1 MVVAIRRR
9 SNPKKK
15 SENIETYIHK
25 NIRFIASI
33 LVIVIIIFGL
43 VYVVL
48 TLNNSSQNTRENFT
62 FTSVDGDEI
71 HLSSYRGK
79 IIILDMWATWCS
91 PCQSQM
97 TELKKLY
104 EQYPREKLEIMSV
117 DVDTSETFTQ
127 IQDFKD
133 SFKEQMNIELNWVF
147 GKDDGSIWEKYKM
160 SKGGIPT
167 LCIFNQEG
175 KLCFH
180 EEGAR
185 DAVTLNEE
193 IADLLK

>member
-1 MVVAIRRR
+1 MVILIRRR

-15 SENIETYIHK
+15 SEKIETYIHK

-33 LVIVIIIFGL
+33 LVIIIILFGL
-43 VYVVL
+43 VYVIF
-48 TLNNSSQNTRENFT
+48 TLNNSSQNNGEDFI

-79 IIILDMWATWCS
+79 IVILDMWATWCS
-91 PCQSQM
+91 PCRSQM

-104 EQYPREKLEIMSV
+104 NQYSRENLEIMSV
-117 DVDTSETFTQ
+117 DVDTSETFQ
-127 IQDFKD
+127 QVQDFID

-160 SKGGIPT
+160 SNGGIPT
-167 LCIFNQEG
+167 LCIFDQEG
-175 KLCFH
+175 KLCFQ

-185 DAVTLNEE
+185 DAVTLNEK
-193 IADLLK
+193 IDNLL